1 MSYELL
7 FGGRAAIESAQADA
21 LAEMMDLVCERHPYY
36 RDLLAARG
44 LARAD
49 FATPADLAKLPLTY
63 HAVPD
68 IA

>member
-1 MSYELL
+1 
-7 FGGRAAIESAQADA
+7 
-21 LAEMMDLVCERHPYY
+21 MMDLVCECHPYY

-44 LARAD
+44 LARRD
-49 FATPADLAKLPLTY
+49 VATPADLAKLPLTY